1 MYSVEV
7 AGANTE
13 QRQVAIE
20 RTSGAWHH
28 RYKFY
33 LWRHHRSWKRIGWTW
48 LRGVVC
54 VVARRLPGYC
64 GRQTEVR
71 VAQTP
76 MRYDTQAPT
85 DATAD
90 RTRPL
95 TSAERSLNWSATHQ
109 RISRRETR
117 QYRRRRNDGSLR
129 TFRSMQLMLS
139 ETKQIFLTYNK
150 HINKRIF
157 CFHEPVSCS
166 WTVQGKSQETY
177 LFVIRSP
184 SELWAFRRL
193 HSLQAPT
200 WSHDLLLPPVRCCK
214 KVKVS

>member
-7 AGANTE
+7 AVANTE
-13 QRQVAIE
+13 QRQVALE

-54 VVARRLPGYC
+54 VVARRLPGCC

-71 VAQTP
+71 VARTP
-76 MRYDTQAPT
+76 TRYDTQAPS

-129 TFRSMQLMLS
+129 TSRSMQLKLS
-139 ETKQIFLTYNK
+139 ETKQIFNVQK
-150 HINKRIF
+150 HVNKRNVL
-157 CFHEPVSCS
+157 FHEPVSCS
-166 WTVQGKSQETY
+166 WTVRGKSQEKY
-177 LFVIRSP
+177 LFEIRFP
-184 SELWAFRRL
+184 SEL
-193 HSLQAPT
+193 
-200 WSHDLLLPPVRCCK
+200 
-214 KVKVS
+214 